1 VKILLLNDNPV
12 VNKLVTLSAQK
23 TSDEVDIASNIDGVA
38 SQKYDLIIV
47 DDSIYND
54 ELLAE
59 LQKKVKYKKSLFI
72 CAKDAQE
79 IESFSSILKK
89 PFLPTDLVELFT
101 MFEKEVQSEGDEEE
115 QIFNDLDELNL
126 ESEEHIGESVL
137 DDDEAQ
143 KVKDLL
149 DENEEELN
157 FDEEVQNDI
166 ESLELDELDELNLD
180 EVEEQNSDDTVAQEE
195 DLLADYDLALD
206 LEDEADVDI
215 SEKDSFDL
223 EDEVKDTEN
232 EEIEDLDIATE
243 EELEDEVDEAATEEL
258 NIEDSALDIVP
269 DEFNLEEEPEEEP
282 EAIVEPEEEPEAIEE
297 PEEEVEEIAEPEE
310 EVAEAV
316 VEESEEMN
324 LEDEI
329 QNAVEN
335 LTPEELE
342 SELDEDTLLK
352 IATNEIDPLADL
364 TSKDLKIAL
373 GEELEKEEAEEEV
386 TDTETELEDIDTP
399 AVAELED
406 IKENKEDN
414 NGVEA
419 LKKLLE
425 ALNNKDVA
433 ASMKGMKISINITLG
448 DN

>member
-54 ELLAE
+54 ELLDE
-59 LQKKVKYKKSLFI
+59 LEKKVKYKKSLFI

-101 MFEKEVQSEGDEEE
+101 MFEKEVQNEGDEEE

-180 EVEEQNSDDTVAQEE
+180 ELEEQNSDDTVAQEE

-215 SEKDSFDL
+215 SEANIEDEEVEDEEVEDL
-223 EDEVKDTEN
+223 ET
-232 EEIEDLDIATE
+232 ATE

-269 DEFNLEEEPEEEP
+269 DEFNLEEEPEEIEEEP
-282 EAIVEPEEEPEAIEE
+282 EAIVEPEEEPEEIE
-297 PEEEVEEIAEPEE
+297 EPEE

-373 GEELEKEEAEEEV
+373 GEEVEREEAEEEV

-414 NGVEA
+414 SGVKA

-425 ALNNKDVA
+425 ALNNKEVA